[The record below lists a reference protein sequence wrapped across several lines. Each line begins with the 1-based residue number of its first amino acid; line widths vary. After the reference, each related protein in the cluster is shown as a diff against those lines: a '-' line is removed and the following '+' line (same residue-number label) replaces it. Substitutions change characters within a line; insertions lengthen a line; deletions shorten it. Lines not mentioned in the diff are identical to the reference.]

1 MSPTVTM
8 FGEPV
13 TDPATVA
20 DRQGFL
26 TDGFTPLNCGTCGVA
41 VQVRKN
47 SREQTSIQWCGSAR
61 DCAVFASDGAG
72 SALHATCP
80 RLMESITRA
89 AKLGAVPIPTPLP
102 SSESVPADSVPSE
115 VD

>member
-13 TDPATVA
+13 TVPTTVS
-20 DRQGFL
+20 DREGFL
-26 TDGFTPLNCGTCGVA
+26 TDGFTPLNCDTCGVA

-61 DCAVFASDGAG
+61 DCSVFSADGAG
-72 SALHATCP
+72 SALRATCP

-89 AKLGAVPIPTPLP
+89 AKLGEVPVPTEHTPP
-102 SSESVPADSVPSE
+102 DSDEENP
-115 VD
+115 DK

>member
-13 TDPATVA
+13 TRPATVA
-20 DRQGFL
+20 DREGFL

-41 VQVRKN
+41 VQVKKN

-61 DCAVFASDGAG
+61 ECTVFAADGAG
-72 SALHATCP
+72 SALRATCP

-89 AKLGAVPIPTPLP
+89 AKLGEVPVPTNDM
-102 SSESVPADSVPSE
+102 SSDT
-115 VD
+115 D

>member
-13 TDPATVA
+13 TVPSTVS
-20 DRQGFL
+20 DREGFL
-26 TDGFTPLNCGTCGVA
+26 TDGYTPLRCGTCDVA
-41 VQVRKN
+41 VRVRKT

-61 DCAVFASDGAG
+61 ECSVFAADGAG
-72 SALHATCP
+72 SALRATCP

-89 AKLGAVPIPTPLP
+89 AKLGEVPVPTDLAPP
-102 SSESVPADSVPSE
+102 STH
-115 VD
+115 

>member
-13 TDPATVA
+13 TQPATVA
-20 DRQGFL
+20 DREGFL

-47 SREQTSIQWCGSAR
+47 SREHTSIQWCGSALE
-61 DCAVFASDGAG
+61 CTVFATDGAG
-72 SALHATCP
+72 SALRATCP

-89 AKLGAVPIPTPLP
+89 AKLGEVPVQTDVAPPDTDQ
-102 SSESVPADSVPSE
+102 EKQKK
-115 VD
+115 

>member
-13 TDPATVA
+13 TQPATVA
-20 DRQGFL
+20 DREAFL

-61 DCAVFASDGAG
+61 DCSVFAADGAG
-72 SALHATCP
+72 SALRATCP
-80 RLMESITRA
+80 RLMDSITRA
-89 AKLGAVPIPTPLP
+89 AKLGAVPVPPEPLP
-102 SSESVPADSVPSE
+102 STNDADA
-115 VD
+115 D

>member
-13 TDPATVA
+13 TRPATVA
-20 DRQGFL
+20 DREGFL

-41 VQVRKN
+41 VQVKKN
-47 SREQTSIQWCGSAR
+47 SREQTSIQWYGSAR
-61 DCAVFASDGAG
+61 ECAVFAADGSG
-72 SALHATCP
+72 SALRATCP

-89 AKLGAVPIPTPLP
+89 AKLGEVPVPTNDM
-102 SSESVPADSVPSE
+102 SSDT
-115 VD
+115 D

>member
-13 TDPATVA
+13 TTPTTVA
-20 DRQGFL
+20 DREGFL
-26 TDGFTPLNCGTCGVA
+26 TDGFTALNCGTCGVA
-41 VQVRKN
+41 VQVKKN

-61 DCAVFASDGAG
+61 ECTVFAADGAG
-72 SALHATCP
+72 SALRATCP

-89 AKLGAVPIPTPLP
+89 AKLGEVPVPTTDM
-102 SSESVPADSVPSE
+102 SSDT
-115 VD
+115 D